1 MVTSSTTLLASPGLG
16 YDGVVRISVG
26 GYFGTGVL
34 LHDGRTILTSAHLV
48 DDLDPS
54 IDVRF
59 DTIAG
64 EQVIEAISVLIHP
77 EYDPVNGN
85 HDLALIWLGSQAP
98 TQAERYA
105 LYRDTNEVSQVMT
118 MVGYGMTGNGSTGV
132 NFYQS
137 QSSRTMAAN
146 RFEADAALLTTI
158 PGTSIAWQ
166 PATGSQLLADF
177 DNGLTA
183 NDALGIL
190 LGLWNAGEG
199 DREGLIA
206 PGDSGGPAFIGHTVA
221 GIASY
226 TASLHTFSGYP
237 DIDSSPNSSF
247 GEIGAWQR
255 VSAYQ
260 QWIDQATRAMY
271 ADAPTSPAEVERS
284 VQEGDAET
292 VLAYFLLQFTGVR
305 ATPEEILQVDFATRD
320 GSARADEDYLAVA
333 GTLKLYPHETQAVI
347 PVEIIDDTLAEPDE
361 TFYMDVFNPV
371 GGSFG
376 EGMITLTAVRTIIDD
391 DALA

>member
-1 MVTSSTTLLASPGLG
+1 MVTASTIQLASPGLG

-26 GYFGTGVL
+26 GYYGTGVL
-34 LHDGRTILTSAHLV
+34 LQDGRTILTSAHLV
-48 DDLDPS
+48 EDLDS
-54 IDVRF
+54 HIDVRF

-64 EQVIEAISVLIHP
+64 EQVVEATSALIHP
-77 EYDPVNGN
+77 EYDLVNGN
-85 HDLALIWLGSQAP
+85 HDLALIWLGSPAP

-105 LYRDTNEVSQVMT
+105 LYRDTDEVNQIMT
-118 MVGYGMTGNGSTGV
+118 MVGYGATGTGSTGV

-137 QSSRTMAAN
+137 QSPRAMVVN
-146 RFEADAALLTTI
+146 RFEADAALITTI
-158 PGTSIAWQ
+158 PGTNIAWQ
-166 PATGSQLLADF
+166 PAPGSQLLADF

-183 NDALGIL
+183 NDALGAL
-190 LGLWNAGEG
+190 LGLWNTGEG

-206 PGDSGGPAFIGHTVA
+206 PGDSGGPAFIGPTVA

-226 TASLHTFSGYP
+226 TASLHTFSEYP

-260 QWIDQATRAMY
+260 QWIDQAKRTMY
-271 ADAPTSPAEVERS
+271 ADAPTSPAEVKQS
-284 VQEGDAET
+284 VQEGDAGT
-292 VLAYFLLQFTGVR
+292 VMAYFLLQFTGVR
-305 ATPEEILQVDFATRD
+305 ETPEQILQVDFATRD
-320 GSARADEDYLAVA
+320 GSGHAGVDYLAVS
-333 GTLKLYPHETQAVI
+333 GTLKLYPNENQAVI
-347 PVEIIDDTLAEPDE
+347 PVEIIGDTLAEPDE

-376 EGMITLTAVRTIIDD
+376 EGIITLTAVRTIIDD